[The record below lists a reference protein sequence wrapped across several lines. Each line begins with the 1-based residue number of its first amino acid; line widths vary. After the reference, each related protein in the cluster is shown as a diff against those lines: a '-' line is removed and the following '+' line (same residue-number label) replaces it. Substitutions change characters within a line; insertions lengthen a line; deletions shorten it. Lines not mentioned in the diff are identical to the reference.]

1 MTGMTAAVWTG
12 AGLRRGVALLLR
24 FGWIEAKSCGFAIA
38 VFTCLALTSIVPLP
52 LPRYDA
58 LLICMIT
65 VTAVLWRIGWETG
78 REVGV
83 IAGFHLV
90 GLALELFKVQ
100 AGSWSYPEEALTKIA
115 GVPLYSGFMYAAVG
129 SYICQAWRR
138 LDLRVTRYRPVALT
152 VLAVAVYANF
162 FTHHFLPDVR
172 WILAALLLV
181 TLRRTWVHFTVDD
194 ARLRMPLALAFVL
207 TGFFLWLAENVATFL
222 GAWTYPDQE
231 HVWTFVHASKFGSWS
246 LLVTL
251 SFVLVASVKAT
262 EGRLYGDRPRPS
274 VSRSSG

>member
-1 MTGMTAAVWTG
+1 MATAVWIG
-12 AGLRRGVALLLR
+12 ADLRRRAALLLR
-24 FGWIEAKSCGFAIA
+24 FGWVEAKSCGFAVS

-52 LPRYDA
+52 IPRYDA
-58 LLICMIT
+58 LLICMVGLTIG
-65 VTAVLWRIGWETG
+65 LWLVGWETG
-78 REVGV
+78 REVAV

-100 AGSWSYPEEALTKIA
+100 VGSWSYPEEAVTKIA

-138 LDLRVTRYRPVALT
+138 FDLRVTAYPAVVVT
-152 VLAVAVYANF
+152 MLAVAVYANF
-162 FTHHFLPDVR
+162 FTHHYLPDAR
-172 WILAALLLV
+172 WILAALLLIA
-181 TLRRTWVHFTVDD
+181 LRRTSVHFSVGD

-207 TGFFLWLAENVATFL
+207 IGFFLWVAENIATFL
-222 GAWTYPDQE
+222 GAWTYPDQQ

-262 EGRLYGDRPRPS
+262 EGRLYGDRPEPS
-274 VSRSSG
+274 VTTTDAA